1 MPAAAQTPA
10 EALHHEAARLGTI
23 LFTVSVL
30 DPAAGVS
37 RRAYTSHPVEYP
49 AQGTKPM
56 EHDAWFAH
64 CIAGRRTFVAN
75 TPEGFR
81 AHFFDHALIESMGLG
96 SAVNLPLAAA
106 PDAPVTATVN
116 LLAGP
121 GHFTPPKLAAYH
133 ALVEAH
139 RAALLASLPR
149 LV

>member
-1 MPAAAQTPA
+1 MSAAPSAA
-10 EALHHEAARLGTI
+10 VRLHQEAARLGTI

-30 DPAAGVS
+30 DPEAGLS

-49 AQGTKPM
+49 LQGTKPM
-56 EHDAWFAH
+56 ERDAWFQH
-64 CIAGRRTFVAN
+64 CVEGRNTFVAN

-96 SAVNLPLAAA
+96 SAVNIPLAAG

-121 GHFTPPKLAAYH
+121 GHFTPEKLAAYH

-139 RAALLASLPR
+139 RAALLACLSAPG
-149 LV
+149 